1 MNFPEKCLSV
11 PHLRRFHRTRLINTN
26 LGGNQSTMKELFRK
40 QDITRVSYYKDLKT
54 THTFSGSGKVISDWF
69 A

>member
-1 MNFPEKCLSV
+1 
-11 PHLRRFHRTRLINTN
+11 
-26 LGGNQSTMKELFRK
+26 MKELFRK
-40 QDITRVSYYKDLKT
+40 QDITRVSYYKHLKT